1 MPSVAPSSK
10 TRLKELSA
18 NQPDRIIGS
27 MEELLKERL
36 LKTKKKKKIQYFWNG
51 ISFKRLLH
59 LETRKRDII

>member
-27 MEELLKERL
+27 LEELLKERL
-36 LKTKKKKKIQYFWNG
+36 LTPCLKKKIQYFRNG
-51 ISFKRLLH
+51 ILNASSIWRPENAISFR
-59 LETRKRDII
+59 